1 MATAYDVIVVGA
13 RCAGSPTAMLL
24 ARKGYRVLVVD
35 RATFPSDTVST
46 HMIHAPG
53 VAALQRWGVLD
64 RVIASGCPPV
74 DTYSFDFGPIAFAG
88 SPRPVDGNALGY
100 GPRRAVLD
108 KILVDAAAEAGAE
121 VREHF
126 TVQEIT
132 RDGDG
137 RVAGIRGHD
146 ANGTLFTEDAR
157 VVVGAD
163 GRFSMVA
170 KAVEPEQYNEK
181 PVFQGGYYSYWSNLP
196 TDAFAIYAR
205 PYEGFGLIPTNDDL
219 TLLIVGMVHDR
230 FENEFRHDVE
240 GTFMKVLD
248 GVPGFGDR
256 IRAATREQRF
266 TSTGE
271 LTNFFRKPYGP
282 GWALVGDAGYHK
294 DPITAFGITDAF
306 QQVELLV
313 DALDQSFNG
322 ARAFDDAMADYQR
335 HRDESAMPMYEL
347 TCQIAALEPPPP
359 EQQQLFGAIAGN
371 QDAAND
377 FASMMAGT
385 LPVPEFF
392 APEHIGQ
399 IFEAASAPA
408 G

>member
-1 MATAYDVIVVGA
+1 MATPYDVIVVGA

-64 RVIASGCPPV
+64 RIVATGCPAV

-88 SPRPVDGNALGY
+88 SPRAVDGNALGY
-100 GPRRAVLD
+100 GPRRTVLD

-126 TVQEIT
+126 TVQEIV

-137 RVAGIRGHD
+137 RVTGIRGHD
-146 ANGTLFTEDAR
+146 ASGTSFTEDAR

-181 PVFQGGYYSYWSNLP
+181 PPLQGGFYSYWSNLP
-196 TDAFAIYAR
+196 TDAFAIWAR
-205 PYEGFGLIPTNDDL
+205 PHEGFGVIPTNDGL
-219 TLLIVGMVHDR
+219 TLLIVGMTHDR
-230 FENEFRHDVE
+230 FNSEFRHDVE
-240 GTFMKVLD
+240 GTYMKIVNS
-248 GVPGFGDR
+248 VPEFAERLSG
-256 IRAATREQRF
+256 ATREERF

-282 GWALVGDAGYHK
+282 GWALVGDAGYDK

-306 QQVELLV
+306 RQTELLV
-313 DALDQSFNG
+313 DALDDSFNG
-322 ARAFDDAMADYQR
+322 KRAFDDAMADYHRQ
-335 HRDESAMPMYEL
+335 RDEGAMPMFEL

-359 EQQQLFGAIAGN
+359 DQQQLFGAIATN

-385 LPVPEFF
+385 LAVPEFF
-392 APEHIGQ
+392 APEHIGR
-399 IFEAASAPA
+399 IMEAAGAPA

>member
-1 MATAYDVIVVGA
+1 
-13 RCAGSPTAMLL
+13 
-24 ARKGYRVLVVD
+24 
-35 RATFPSDTVST
+35 
-46 HMIHAPG
+46 
-53 VAALQRWGVLD
+53 
-64 RVIASGCPPV
+64 
-74 DTYSFDFGPIAFAG
+74 
-88 SPRPVDGNALGY
+88 
-100 GPRRAVLD
+100 
-108 KILVDAAAEAGAE
+108 
-121 VREHF
+121 
-126 TVQEIT
+126 
-132 RDGDG
+132 
-137 RVAGIRGHD
+137 
-146 ANGTLFTEDAR
+146 
-157 VVVGAD
+157 
-163 GRFSMVA
+163 
-170 KAVEPEQYNEK
+170 
-181 PVFQGGYYSYWSNLP
+181 
-196 TDAFAIYAR
+196 
-205 PYEGFGLIPTNDDL
+205 
-219 TLLIVGMVHDR
+219 MVHDR